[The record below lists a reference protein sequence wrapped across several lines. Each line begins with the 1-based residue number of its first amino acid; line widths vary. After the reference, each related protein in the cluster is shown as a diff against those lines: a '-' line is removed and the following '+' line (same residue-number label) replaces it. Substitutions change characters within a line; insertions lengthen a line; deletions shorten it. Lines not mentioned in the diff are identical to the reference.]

1 MGLPF
6 SVNVRTI
13 NRGNRDWLCR
23 GCGCRPLNL
32 LDKKGRERYREVP
45 TGAACHIFDRQV
57 AQGGSGGALAAT
69 REVRAEDGNIPGD
82 KAKGNARGREGPDIA
97 VDESW

>member
-1 MGLPF
+1 MFGLLIE
-6 SVNVRTI
+6 VIET
-13 NRGNRDWLCR
+13 
-23 GCGCRPLNL
+23 GCVEAVVVAHSLG
-32 LDKKGRERYREVP
+32 KKGRERYRGVP
-45 TGAACHIFDRQV
+45 TGAACYIFDRQV